1 MTEETPEHG
10 PVLTVP
16 GATREAFRLS
26 LFVALGAGVLGL
38 VLGLLLGAAPLAAF
52 GCLGLLLGAL
62 NNLMVQRSVLR
73 QSAADLPSKA
83 ALVRGVGVR
92 LAVITAVAVALALLF
107 FPTGLG
113 TFLGL
118 ALFQVINTIVGSV
131 PALKELRK

>member
-1 MTEETPEHG
+1 M
-10 PVLTVP
+10 LTVP

-26 LFVALGAGVLGL
+26 LIVALVVGVVGLALGAVFGV
-38 VLGLLLGAAPLAAF
+38 AALAAF
-52 GCLGLLLGAL
+52 GCLGLVLGAA
-62 NNLMVQRSVLR
+62 NSLMVQRSVLR

-83 ALVRGVGVR
+83 ALVRGVGAR
-92 LAVITAVAVALALLF
+92 LAVVTVVAVALAYFF
-107 FPTGLG
+107 FPVGLG

>member
-1 MTEETPEHG
+1 MNEPLGHA
-10 PVLTVP
+10 PMLTVP
-16 GATREAFRLS
+16 GATREAFRTS
-26 LFVALGAGVLGL
+26 LVVAVVVGVLGL
-38 VLGLLLGAAPLAAF
+38 VGGYLLGAAGIAAF
-52 GCLGLLLGAL
+52 GCLGLLLGAA
-62 NNLMVQRSVLR
+62 NALMVQRSILR

-83 ALVRGVGVR
+83 ALVRGVGAR
-92 LAVITAVAVALALLF
+92 LAIVTAVSVALALIF

>member
-26 LFVALGAGVLGL
+26 LLVSIGLGVVGLVAGVVAGAG
-38 VLGLLLGAAPLAAF
+38 AIAAF
-52 GCLGLLLGAL
+52 GCLGLLLGAV
-62 NNLMVQRSVLR
+62 NNLLVQRSVLR
-73 QSAADLPSKA
+73 ASAADLSSKA
-83 ALVRGVGVR
+83 ALVRGVGAR
-92 LAVITAVAVALALLF
+92 LALITAIAVALALIF
-107 FPTGLG
+107 YPHGLG

-131 PALKELRK
+131 PALKELRQ

>member
-1 MTEETPEHG
+1 MTEETPQHG

-16 GATREAFRLS
+16 GATREAFRTS
-26 LFVALGAGVLGL
+26 LLVAVAVGILGLVAGFLAGAAAIAAFGCVGL
-38 VLGLLLGAAPLAAF
+38 VLGAA
-52 GCLGLLLGAL
+52 

-83 ALVRGVGVR
+83 ALVRGVGAR
-92 LAVITAVAVALALLF
+92 LALVTAVAVVLAFAF
-107 FPTGLG
+107 FPAGLG

-131 PALKELRK
+131 PALKELRQ

>member
-1 MTEETPEHG
+1 M
-10 PVLTVP
+10 LTVP

-26 LFVALGAGVLGL
+26 LIVAIVVGVVGL
-38 VLGLLLGAAPLAAF
+38 VLGAVFGVAAMAAF
-52 GCLGLLLGAL
+52 GCLGLLLGAA
-62 NNLMVQRSVLR
+62 NSLMVQRSVLR

-83 ALVRGVGVR
+83 ALVRGVGAR
-92 LAVITAVAVALALLF
+92 LALVTVVAVSVAYFF
-107 FPTGLG
+107 FPNGLG

>member
-1 MTEETPEHG
+1 M
-10 PVLTVP
+10 LTVP
-16 GATREAFRLS
+16 GATREAFRTS
-26 LFVALGAGVLGL
+26 LIVAVVVGVLGL
-38 VLGLLLGAAPLAAF
+38 VAGAVFGFVGIAAF
-52 GCLGLLLGAL
+52 GCFGLVLGAA
-62 NNLMVQRSVLR
+62 NSLMVQRSILR

-83 ALVRGVGVR
+83 ALVRGVGAR
-92 LAVITAVAVALALLF
+92 LAIVTAVSVALALIF